1 MRIYFAPMEGITT
14 YTYRNLHWKYFG
26 GADAYFT
33 PFLSPGP
40 GQGMSVKELR
50 DILPENNQGT
60 PVIPQ
65 LLTNRAEDFVSAAG
79 RLADYGYREINFN
92 LGCPSGTVTAKKKGS
107 GFLGEPEALDRFFD
121 RVFSD
126 PLIVREGLLA
136 SVKTRIGLESPA
148 EWPRLL
154 EIYNRYPLKEL
165 IIHPR
170 VRKDF
175 YKNHPDW
182 DAFRLAL
189 SESKNP
195 LVYNGDLFSEEAYFR
210 FREEFPKVDTVMLG
224 RGLIQD
230 PALAKRLSDLEENGK
245 WGKPRQEN
253 EHQESEP
260 RENGSQ
266 ESRHPADLML
276 GRLRAFHDELLLSYR
291 DQMSG
296 DRNVL
301 FKMKEIWSYLLLSF
315 PEKKKAG
322 KRLMKAV
329 RMEDYRAAVNEILD
343 GSDG

>member
-65 LLTNRAEDFVSAAG
+65 LLTNRAEDFISAAG

-230 PALAKRLSDLEENGK
+230 PALAKRLSEIEKSGK
-245 WGKPRQEN
+245 WGSKEEPSQGSG
-253 EHQESEP
+253 HQES
-260 RENGSQ
+260 GYQ
-266 ESRHPADLML
+266 ESGRPADRMF

>member
-65 LLTNRAEDFVSAAG
+65 LLTNRAEDFLSAAG

-126 PLIVREGLLA
+126 PLIVREGLLV

-175 YKNHPDW
+175 
-182 DAFRLAL
+182 
-189 SESKNP
+189 
-195 LVYNGDLFSEEAYFR
+195 
-210 FREEFPKVDTVMLG
+210 
-224 RGLIQD
+224 
-230 PALAKRLSDLEENGK
+230 
-245 WGKPRQEN
+245 
-253 EHQESEP
+253 
-260 RENGSQ
+260 
-266 ESRHPADLML
+266 
-276 GRLRAFHDELLLSYR
+276 
-291 DQMSG
+291 
-296 DRNVL
+296 
-301 FKMKEIWSYLLLSF
+301 
-315 PEKKKAG
+315 
-322 KRLMKAV
+322 
-329 RMEDYRAAVNEILD
+329 
-343 GSDG
+343 